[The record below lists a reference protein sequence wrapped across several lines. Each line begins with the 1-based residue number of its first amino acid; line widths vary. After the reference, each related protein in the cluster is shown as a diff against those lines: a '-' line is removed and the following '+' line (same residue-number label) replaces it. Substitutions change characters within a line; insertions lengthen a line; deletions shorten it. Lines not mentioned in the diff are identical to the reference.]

1 MVFNANELIL
11 DTEDYNFT
19 LFEHQGFGGKRK
31 YIATPKKSGLPKLLV
46 KHKGEFA
53 PPCNGFVY
61 GRLAQLLGMNVPNT
75 YMMNLS
81 INNADLFDSTC
92 VVGIEFIEG
101 LTTLNMDDIK
111 SNESLKKQF
120 IHCFILCGLFTQFE
134 DSMQCA
140 YLPGKA
146 VIPLDYDDSF
156 GLEYPTF
163 NAALRGNEMDELI
176 IKYQLKNAWR
186 HNLDMYLNICI
197 DVSSEQLGLTTDEVH
212 KEFITV
218 LQKFC
223 DLTEE
228 EITSI
233 TNILS
238 VFFSP
243 LLAVYYEEYIHIL
256 QVKSKLYINKIAL
269 AF

>member
-1 MVFNANELIL
+1 MVFNSNELIL

-53 PPCNGFVY
+53 PPCNSFIY

-101 LTTLNMDDIK
+101 LTALNMDDIK

-176 IKYQLKNAWR
+176 IKYQLENAWR
-186 HNLDMYLNICI
+186 HNLDIYLKICI
-197 DVSSEQLGLTTDEVH
+197 EMSAEQLGISTEESTH
-212 KEFITV
+212 EFITV
-218 LQKFC
+218 LERFC
-223 DLTEE
+223 ELKDE
-228 EITSI
+228 EISSI
-233 TNILS
+233 TNVLLE
-238 VFFSP
+238 FFPP
-243 LLAVYYEEYIHIL
+243 LLAAYYEEYITIL
-256 QVKSKLYINKIAL
+256 QSKTIFYIRKIIS
-269 AF
+269 